1 MKLFKNTRILVTVFT
16 IFVIIILYIIW
27 SFLSNPYKES
37 YRYSLP
43 SDYQLVDTVEGG
55 NTWCMDACPWLNRVY
70 VVYKTKQATK
80 QELFDYTLKNG
91 YTFVKEYEQF
101 GYNAEGETMSEVL
114 QFESDKIREMKISLA
129 DSLFEI
135 PEDKR
140 KDIKE
145 NAVVVIVYQMNN
157 YKD

>member
-80 QELFDYTLKNG
+80 QEH
-91 YTFVKEYEQF
+91 F